1 MSCKNCNSKLKAYAR
16 IDGTNT
22 LVAGSL
28 VLRMKKPKV
37 GNWKE
42 VEPIEYFNKTSQ
54 HYIDVVQTTYPDA
67 VLAEHLATKLQLFL
81 SDRGIMSNDTV
92 LNLTV
97 CSDDVNAS
105 EFANINNIGQNPPA
119 LNSYLGPF
127 MGGGLAGYPH
137 TGALALQAWQS
148 HATTMTP
155 ADGPLLLI
163 NMPHI
168 GITQQADLVTANDN
182 VGRMLR
188 RGKTSATSDNTCG
201 AVVTA
206 AQWVMAN
213 TDSGPTPVR
222 GAGVF
227 ANNDQYFT
235 LATILWAN
243 RVTLCSTPYN
253 FVLDS
258 TKYSAGVKLA
268 TEYIRAKSFTDLINT
283 LIPVLTGQMNL
294 YFLTATFINT
304 DDGWAPC
311 IDFKE
316 LWLWDSGAWTNLTT
330 QFNTYL

>member
-1 MSCKNCNSKLKAYAR
+1 MAKSIKLKPYAR
-16 IDGTNT
+16 FLKNGEI
-22 LVAGSL
+22 VPGSL
-28 VLRMKKPKV
+28 GLYTHAPKV
-37 GNWKE
+37 GIWKE
-42 VEPIEYFNKTSQ
+42 VQPVEYFNKTTQ
-54 HYIDVVQTTYPDA
+54 HYLDVVNITYPDA
-67 VLAEHLATKLQLFL
+67 VLAQHLATRLQLFL
-81 SDRGIMSNDTV
+81 SDRGVKTSDTV

-105 EFANINNIGQNPPA
+105 EFADINNIGQNPPA

-155 ADGPLLLI
+155 TDGPLLLI

-168 GITQQADLVTANDN
+168 GVTQQADLVTANDN

-206 AQWVMAN
+206 ANWVMTNGAGG
-213 TDSGPTPVR
+213 SAPTR

-227 ANNDQYFT
+227 ADNDQYYT
-235 LATILWAN
+235 LASILYTN
-243 RVTLCSTPYN
+243 RATLCSAPYN
-253 FVLDS
+253 FVLDP

-268 TEYIRAKSFTDLINT
+268 TEYIRAASFTDLKNT
-283 LIPVLTGQMNL
+283 LIPVLTGQKDL
-294 YFLTATFINT
+294 YFLSGTFINV
-304 DDGWAPC
+304 DDGYAPS
-311 IDFKE
+311 INFNE
-316 LWLWDSGAWTNLTT
+316 LWLRNSGTWTDLTT
-330 QFNTYL
+330 DFRNTL

>member
-1 MSCKNCNSKLKAYAR
+1 MTKSIKLKPYAR
-16 IDGTNT
+16 FLRNGEI
-22 LVAGSL
+22 VPGSL
-28 VLRMKKPKV
+28 GLYTHAPKV
-37 GNWKE
+37 GIWKE
-42 VEPIEYFNKTSQ
+42 VQPVEYFNKTTQ
-54 HYIDVVQTTYPDA
+54 HYLDVVQTTYPDA
-67 VLAEHLATKLQLFL
+67 VLAQHLATRLQLFL
-81 SDRGIMSNDTV
+81 SDRGVKTSDTV

-105 EFANINNIGQNPPA
+105 EFADINNIGQNPPA

-155 ADGPLLLI
+155 TDGPLLLI

-168 GITQQADLVTANDN
+168 GVTQQADLVTANDN

-206 AQWVMAN
+206 ANWVMTN
-213 TDSGPTPVR
+213 GSGGSAPTR

-227 ANNDQYFT
+227 ADNDQYYT
-235 LATILWAN
+235 LANILYTN
-243 RVTLCSTPYN
+243 RATLCSAPYN
-253 FVLDS
+253 FVLDP

-268 TEYIRAKSFTDLINT
+268 TEYIRAASFTDLKNT
-283 LIPVLTGQMNL
+283 LIPVLTGQKDL
-294 YFLTATFINT
+294 YFLSGTFINV
-304 DDGWAPC
+304 DDGYAPS
-311 IDFKE
+311 INFNE
-316 LWLWDSGAWTNLTT
+316 LWLRNSGTWTDLTT
-330 QFNTYL
+330 DFRNTL

>member
-1 MSCKNCNSKLKAYAR
+1 MTKSIKLKPYAR
-16 IDGTNT
+16 FLRNGEI
-22 LVAGSL
+22 VPGSL
-28 VLRMKKPKV
+28 GLYTHAPKV
-37 GNWKE
+37 GIWKE
-42 VEPIEYFNKTSQ
+42 VQPIEYFNKTTQ
-54 HYIDVVQTTYPDA
+54 HYLDVVQTTYPDA
-67 VLAEHLATKLQLFL
+67 VLAQHLATRLQLFL
-81 SDRGIMSNDTV
+81 SDRGVKTSDTV

-105 EFANINNIGQNPPA
+105 EFADINNIGQNPPA

-155 ADGPLLLI
+155 TDGPLLLI

-168 GITQQADLVTANDN
+168 GVTQQADLVTANDN

-206 AQWVMAN
+206 ANWVMTN
-213 TDSGPTPVR
+213 GSGGSAPTR

-227 ANNDQYFT
+227 ADNDQYYT
-235 LATILWAN
+235 LASILYTN
-243 RVTLCSTPYN
+243 RATLCSAPYN
-253 FVLDS
+253 FVLDP

-268 TEYIRAKSFTDLINT
+268 TEYIRVASFTDLKNT
-283 LIPVLTGQMNL
+283 LIPVLTGQKDL
-294 YFLTATFINT
+294 YFLSGTFINV
-304 DDGWAPC
+304 DDGYAPS
-311 IDFKE
+311 INFNE
-316 LWLWDSGAWTNLTT
+316 LWLRNSGTWTDLTT
-330 QFNTYL
+330 DFRNTL

>member
-1 MSCKNCNSKLKAYAR
+1 MTKSIKLKPYAR
-16 IDGTNT
+16 FLRNGEI
-22 LVAGSL
+22 VPGSL
-28 VLRMKKPKV
+28 GLYTHAPKV
-37 GNWKE
+37 GIWKE
-42 VEPIEYFNKTSQ
+42 VQPVEYFNKTTK
-54 HYIDVVQTTYPDA
+54 HYLDVVQTTYPDA
-67 VLAEHLATKLQLFL
+67 VLAQHLATRLQLFL
-81 SDRGIMSNDTV
+81 SDRGVKTSDTV

-105 EFANINNIGQNPPA
+105 EFADINNIGQNPPA

-155 ADGPLLLI
+155 TDGPLLLI

-168 GITQQADLVTANDN
+168 GVTQQADLVTANDN

-206 AQWVMAN
+206 ANWVMTN
-213 TDSGPTPVR
+213 GSGGSAPTR

-227 ANNDQYFT
+227 ADNDQYYT
-235 LATILWAN
+235 LANILYTN
-243 RVTLCSTPYN
+243 RATLCSAPYN
-253 FVLDS
+253 FVLDP

-268 TEYIRAKSFTDLINT
+268 TEYIRAASFTDLKNT
-283 LIPVLTGQMNL
+283 LIPVLTGQKDL
-294 YFLTATFINT
+294 YFLSGTFINV
-304 DDGWAPC
+304 DDGYAPS
-311 IDFKE
+311 INFNE
-316 LWLWDSGAWTNLTT
+316 LWLRNSGTWTDLTT
-330 QFNTYL
+330 DFRNTL

>member
-1 MSCKNCNSKLKAYAR
+1 MAKSIKLKPYAR
-16 IDGTNT
+16 FLKNGEI
-22 LVAGSL
+22 VPGSL
-28 VLRMKKPKV
+28 GLYTHAPKV
-37 GNWKE
+37 GIWKE
-42 VEPIEYFNKTSQ
+42 VQPVEYFNKTTQ
-54 HYIDVVQTTYPDA
+54 HYLDVVQTTYPDA
-67 VLAEHLATKLQLFL
+67 VLAQHLATRLQLFL
-81 SDRGIMSNDTV
+81 SDRGVKTSDTV

-105 EFANINNIGQNPPA
+105 EFADINNIGQNPPA

-155 ADGPLLLI
+155 TDGPLLLI

-168 GITQQADLVTANDN
+168 GVTQQADLVTANDN

-206 AQWVMAN
+206 ANWVMTNGAGG
-213 TDSGPTPVR
+213 SAPTR

-227 ANNDQYFT
+227 TNNDQYYT
-235 LATILWAN
+235 LASILYTN
-243 RVTLCSTPYN
+243 RATLCSAPYN
-253 FVLDS
+253 FVLDP

-268 TEYIRAKSFTDLINT
+268 TEYIRVASFTNLKNT
-283 LIPVLTGQMNL
+283 LIPVLTGQKDL
-294 YFLTATFINT
+294 YFLSGTFINV
-304 DDGWAPC
+304 DDGYAPS
-311 IDFKE
+311 INFNE
-316 LWLWDSGAWTNLTT
+316 LWLRNSGTWTDLTT
-330 QFNTYL
+330 DFRNTL